1 MPQTW
6 SRYILAHACLDHGDA
21 ERAAHEADTALRL
34 AKETGIR
41 SVEIWVKLLQ
51 ARIALLDG
59 DEATGLACLEEGLRH
74 QDPSIYGFLV
84 GWLPEQASSLYA
96 TALEHQIHTD
106 FVRTIIR
113 RGGIAPPA
121 TSLPPFAW
129 PLPLKIH
136 TLGRFSVHIDER
148 PLTFR
153 GKSQKKPLEL
163 LKAVIAFGGR
173 HVREER
179 LIEAL
184 WPDAEGDAGARALT
198 STLHR
203 LRKLI
208 GTETVTRKEGH
219 LTLEARRCWVDLW
232 LVERRLSELES
243 DADGIRT
250 SELASR
256 VREVDSLYRG
266 AFLDGDSDRAWMLSV
281 RERLKG
287 RMTSLLEKFGERLI
301 EAKEYDAALACFE
314 RALRI
319 DSTRESAY
327 RGVMRVRT
335 GQGER
340 AEILSVYERCRAML
354 SSEFGCAP
362 SAETEALLAGIGL
375 RAGAQK
381 TRGSRLTTQ

>member
-1 MPQTW
+1 
-6 SRYILAHACLDHGDA
+6 
-21 ERAAHEADTALRL
+21 
-34 AKETGIR
+34 
-41 SVEIWVKLLQ
+41 
-51 ARIALLDG
+51 
-59 DEATGLACLEEGLRH
+59 
-74 QDPSIYGFLV
+74 LV

-96 TALEHQIHTD
+96 TALEHRIHTD

-113 RGGIAPPA
+113 RGGIGPPA
-121 TSLPPFAW
+121 NSLPPYAW
-129 PLPLKIH
+129 PLPLKVH
-136 TLGRFSVHIDER
+136 TLGSFSVLIDER

-173 HVREER
+173 NVREER

-198 STLHR
+198 SALHR
-203 LRKLI
+203 LRRLI
-208 GTETVTRKEGH
+208 GTEAVTRREGH

-232 LVERRLSELES
+232 SLERRLTELES
-243 DADGIRT
+243 DADGVRT
-250 SELASR
+250 SELVSR
-256 VREVDSLYRG
+256 MREVVSLYRG
-266 AFLDGDSDRAWMLSV
+266 AFLDGDPERAWMLSV

-287 RMTSLLEKFGERLI
+287 RMTSLLERFGECLI
-301 EAKEYDAALACFE
+301 KAKDYEAALACFD
-314 RALRI
+314 RALQV
-319 DSTRESAY
+319 DPTRESAY

-340 AEILSVYERCRAML
+340 SEILAVYERCRVML

-362 SAETEALLAGIGL
+362 SVETEALLAGIGL
-375 RAGAQK
+375 GAGAQK